1 MTMDRLVLCPTTT
14 EISEIRA
21 FLARAERR
29 GFHRF
34 LVPATSV
41 ADASSPGRHLYSRI
55 GDRIAGPAPSQ
66 EQILI
71 VPVSA
76 PADMQIVLERLRL
89 GHPVAVRWSQERVIP
104 LENLVAARSRPG
116 TLWVV
121 TQRVEEIPG
130 FLGALEHGADT
141 VVIELDSSD
150 AIDALEA
157 VLESRAIPLALER
170 VPIQRIVPAGGGDR
184 VIVDTTSLLRP
195 EEGLLVGSSA
205 AFLLHVAS
213 EAIGSRYTRPR
224 PFRVNAGAAHSYTLL
239 ANGETRYL
247 SELVAG
253 DAVLVA
259 SPDGS
264 SRSARVGRIKIER
277 RPLVLIEIERGGR
290 PFTIFLQEAETVR
303 LTTPEGRIATT
314 DLHAGNEV
322 LGVSLVAGRHLGVAV
337 AETIEER

>member
-14 EISEIRA
+14 EVSEIRS

-41 ADASSPGRHLYSRI
+41 ADASSPGRHLYSRT

-66 EQILI
+66 EEIPI

-104 LENLVAARSRPG
+104 LENLVAARSRPD

-141 VVIELDSSD
+141 IVIELDSSD

-157 VLESRAIPLALER
+157 VLERRAIPLTLER
-170 VPIQRIVPAGGGDR
+170 VPIQRVVPAGGGDR